1 MTEVYQALETMY
13 EAESRERENNK
24 RLKTQPDYALIAA
37 GILVVVTGFLVPS
50 PANWYIW
57 TVGIAGIIVAKNLL

>member
-1 MTEVYQALETMY
+1 MTEIHQALETMY
-13 EAESRERENNK
+13 EAEMRERNNR

-37 GILVVVTGFLVPS
+37 GVLVLITGLLVPS